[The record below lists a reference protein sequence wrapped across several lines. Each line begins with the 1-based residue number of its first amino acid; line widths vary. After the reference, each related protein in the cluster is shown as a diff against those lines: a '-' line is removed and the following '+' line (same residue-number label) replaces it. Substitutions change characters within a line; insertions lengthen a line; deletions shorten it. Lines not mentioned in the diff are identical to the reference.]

1 MQARQGRDR
10 TEKRGNGIDAGRLRG
25 PGIAFLAAA
34 LVALA
39 LPAVLSGQAPPAPHP
54 QEQSLPTPQFNP
66 AIAGGPAP
74 DLDLLF
80 TAQVAGWIEPCG

>member
-1 MQARQGRDR
+1 MSRNRPA
-10 TEKRGNGIDAGRLRG
+10 TEIQESRPR
-25 PGIAFLAAA
+25 PGGKAIASLFAVA

-39 LPAVLSGQAPPAPHP
+39 LPAVLSGQAPPHGQAPPP
-54 QEQSLPTPQFNP
+54 QGTSLPAPQFNP
-66 AIAGGPAP
+66 TIAAGPAP